1 MGVYGLESAFAPGAI
16 RKLGQFGE
24 SEYGEIG
31 YEYSPA
37 AERRP
42 TDLTG
47 KPGLEELRNPYSR
60 LSDEQLG
67 ELSMYGSDTDKYNA
81 QQQLKSRASVDVTR
95 ELRRLQLSNEPGA
108 AENFLT
114 RFKQGLI

>member
-1 MGVYGLESAFAPGAI
+1 
-16 RKLGQFGE
+16 
-24 SEYGEIG
+24 
-31 YEYSPA
+31 
-37 AERRP
+37 
-42 TDLTG
+42 
-47 KPGLEELRNPYSR
+47 
-60 LSDEQLG
+60 
-67 ELSMYGSDTDKYNA
+67 MYGSDTDKYNA